1 LYGFKEVAMHTMSF
15 DISTLEADLA
25 RTPAGSLVH
34 LSLLTKEAPTSE
46 QIRELSA
53 ALQASGASVVQHPTA
68 GVIQWDGNE
77 IPAIDLSF
85 VNPGTP
91 AAGTV
96 GFLPMLILVF
106 VAIGAAG
113 YLVWKAGEIAEDSAQ
128 AFMKRLPWILGIVG
142 VIYLV
147 SKKMQP
153 EPARR

>member
-1 LYGFKEVAMHTMSF
+1 MLTISF
-15 DISTLEADLA
+15 DIGTLEADLA

-34 LSLLTKEAPTSE
+34 LSLLTKQEPTQE
-46 QIRELSA
+46 QVRELTD
-53 ALQASGASVVQHPTA
+53 ALQASGVSVVQLPTA

-113 YLVWKAGEIAEDSAQ
+113 YLVWKAGDIAETSAQ
-128 AFMKRLPWILGIVG
+128 AFMKKLPWVLGILGV
-142 VIYLV
+142 VYLI
-147 SKKMQP
+147 SKKMQQ